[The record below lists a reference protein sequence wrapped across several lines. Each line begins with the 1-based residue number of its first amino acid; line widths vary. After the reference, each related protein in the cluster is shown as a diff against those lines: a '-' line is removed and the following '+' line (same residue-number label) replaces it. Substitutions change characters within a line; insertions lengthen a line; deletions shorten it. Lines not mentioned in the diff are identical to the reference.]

1 MWRTS
6 AAAPDVLALGAGL
19 KNTICWLKRG
29 VAVMSQHLG
38 DLSSAASLNAFER
51 TVEALGR
58 TLDAVPQVIAVD
70 AHPDGPTFALGR
82 RLARK
87 WNATVVP
94 VQHHQAHVLAC
105 AVENETP
112 FPALGIAWDGTGFG
126 TDGTVWGGE
135 FFVLEEEGEPRRV
148 ARIRPFLLPG
158 GDEAV
163 REPSRCAC
171 SLARQMGPWRT
182 EGLDKR
188 LERGLPVRKREV
200 LEAMMARN
208 IHCPSSSSM
217 GRLFDAVAFWCGFEG
232 AAGCEGHAA
241 MMLESWAAEAS
252 GEKMP
257 GDAYEWVMHEEE
269 GLLELD
275 WRPLMKSV
283 DEDLLEGV
291 SRGCI
296 ARKFH
301 ESLVNLVFDVA
312 ERFCL
317 DRLVLGGGCFQN
329 AFLLEGLAGMA
340 QSRRCQLA
348 LPQRVPCND
357 GGISLGQVAAVVR
370 QWKG

>member
-1 MWRTS
+1 M
-6 AAAPDVLALGAGL
+6 
-19 KNTICWLKRG
+19 
-29 VAVMSQHLG
+29 
-38 DLSSAASLNAFER
+38 
-51 TVEALGR
+51 
-58 TLDAVPQVIAVD
+58 
-70 AHPDGPTFALGR
+70 
-82 RLARK
+82 
-87 WNATVVP
+87 
-94 VQHHQAHVLAC
+94 
-105 AVENETP
+105 
-112 FPALGIAWDGTGFG
+112 
-126 TDGTVWGGE
+126 
-135 FFVLEEEGEPRRV
+135 
-148 ARIRPFLLPG
+148 
-158 GDEAV
+158 
-163 REPSRCAC
+163 
-171 SLARQMGPWRT
+171 
-182 EGLDKR
+182 
-188 LERGLPVRKREV
+188 PVRKREV

-217 GRLFDAVAFWCGFEG
+217 GRLFDAVAFWCGFDG

-257 GDAYEWVMHEEE
+257 GDAYEWVMHEEG

-340 QSRRCQLA
+340 QSRRCQLS